1 MQESILRFFQS
12 IQTPGLDKFFTYITM
27 LGEQYFI
34 ILIVAWMYWNYSK
47 KEGFILTF
55 LFIVSSMVNTLMKAI
70 VHTQRPF
77 QKLDN
82 FEAQRVHTAE
92 GASFPSGHTQG
103 ATTLFISLAMVFKN
117 KTFTTIAIILALLV
131 AVSRMYLGVHWPI
144 DVIGGLAL
152 ACMVVFVLYN
162 YLHRLYEEPRKF
174 YRFITFVLLI
184 FAVIVIVMLALNDF
198 YLTEPIDLKN
208 YYRLLGV
215 SAGAVIGFIF
225 EEKNFPFSVDEKR
238 LVKWFRYIIG
248 MAGTIGLLVGLKYV
262 LPNNAFGVLT
272 RYFLIG
278 AWISGIYP
286 VLGQKIRLF
295 VKEKR

>member
-12 IQTPGLDKFFTYITM
+12 IQSPALDKFFTYVTM

-55 LFIVSSMVNTLMKAI
+55 LFIVSSMLNIVMKAI
-70 VHTQRPF
+70 VNTQRPF
-77 QKLDN
+77 QKLDDFN
-82 FEAQRVHTAE
+82 AQRIHTAD

-103 ATTLFISLAMVFKN
+103 AATLFISLAMVFKN
-117 KTFTTIAIILALLV
+117 KTFTTVAIILALLV

-144 DVIGGLAL
+144 DVLGGLVL
-152 ACMVVFVLYN
+152 ACLVVFVLYN
-162 YLHRLYEEPRKF
+162 YLHRLYETPSKF

-184 FAVIVIVMLALNDF
+184 FAVIVIVMLALNSF
-198 YLTEPIDLKN
+198 YLSEPIDLKN

-215 SAGAVIGFIF
+215 STGAVIGFIF
-225 EEKNFPFSVDEKR
+225 EEKVFPFSVAAKR
-238 LVKWFRYIIG
+238 LVKWLRYVIG

-262 LPNNAFGVLT
+262 LPENAFGFMI

-286 VLGQKIRLF
+286 ILGQKINLF
-295 VKEKR
+295 AREEK

>member
-12 IQTPGLDKFFTYITM
+12 IQSPWLDNFFTYVTM

-34 ILIVAWMYWNYSK
+34 ILIVAWLYWNYSK

-70 VHTQRPF
+70 FHTQRPF

-92 GASFPSGHTQG
+92 GHSFPSGHTQG
-103 ATTLFISLAMVFKN
+103 AATLFISLAMVFKN
-117 KTFTTIAIILALLV
+117 KTFTIVAITLAILV

-152 ACMVVFVLYN
+152 ACLVIFILYN
-162 YLHRLYEEPRKF
+162 YLHKLYEKPRKF

-184 FAVIVIVMLALNDF
+184 FAIIILVMLALNNF

-215 SAGAVIGFIF
+215 SAGAVVGFVF
-225 EEKNFPFSVDEKR
+225 EEKNFPFSVEEKR
-238 LVKWFRYIIG
+238 LIKWFRFIVG
-248 MAGTIGLLVGLKYV
+248 MMGTIGLLVGLKYL
-262 LPNNAFGVLT
+262 LPNNAFGVLI

-286 VLGQKIRLF
+286 VLGQKIKLF
-295 VKEKR
+295 AKEER